1 MIFSGLT
8 KSVMRRP
15 LGVRNIAGLPKYDE
29 AANISMKQLW
39 PAMVVIAGKNVS
51 IMTSVWS
58 LYSGFYG
65 VGVYINPFRSMDMD
79 HNKWTK

>member
-51 IMTSVWS
+51 IMTSV
-58 LYSGFYG
+58 
-65 VGVYINPFRSMDMD
+65 
-79 HNKWTK
+79 